1 MAEHIEVFNHPHNW
15 SSPVTE
21 NYEFK
26 TDIVTSQ
33 SGREQRRSL
42 RRNPRLAIETRINPV
57 GAALIKLR
65 RQLTFWGQYPFWQP
79 DWVRCA
85 QASSDVSAGITVIPI
100 SRPLRGAKVGMKVV
114 IDMPSGSAPT
124 FTLAEVTPSSL
135 RLSGPLLEVLPS
147 GATVHLAYQGY
158 IPSGQQSQLVTDR
171 VSTMVNRFEADPTE
185 ILPIDPGTAAQT
197 FSGIEVITLRP
208 NWQNTIDLS
217 HDYEVYDVDNGR
229 GVKRRYHPV
238 SYNRPTTKWMMRNMD
253 AARSENVLSFFIR
266 MKGRLRVCY
275 VPSLIDDL
283 PPMAALVKNSDKF
296 KVAGLEAMQYW
307 DNAVQRAIRI
317 EGVDG
322 TVWYRRV
329 ISMAQATADT
339 EVRVDTPWPAALQV
353 KQISWMSRCR
363 LASDLLVLSWLSD
376 TISECDL
383 SFTLLE
389 DPQ

>member
-15 SSPVTE
+15 SSPVAE

-57 GAALIKLR
+57 GASLIKLR

-79 DWVRCA
+79 DWVRRA
-85 QASSDVSAGITVIPI
+85 PAASIVSVGVDSIPI
-100 SRPLRGAKVGMKVV
+100 ASPLRGARVGMKVI

-124 FTLAEVTPSSL
+124 YTLAGVTGTTL
-135 RLSGPLLEVLPS
+135 RLSGPILEPMPA
-147 GATVHLAYQGY
+147 GTMVHLAYQGY

-171 VSTMVNRFEADPTE
+171 VSTMITRFEADPTE
-185 ILPIDPGTAAQT
+185 PLPIDSGVAGQT
-197 FSGIEVITLRP
+197 FAGIEVVTLRP
-208 NWQNTIDLS
+208 NWQNTVDLS

-229 GVKRRYHPV
+229 GVKQRYHPV

-253 AARSENVLSFFIR
+253 ATRSEAALQFFVR

-275 VPSLIDDL
+275 LPSLIDDL
-283 PPMAALVKNSDKF
+283 PAKTALTKSSDKF

-307 DNAVQRAIRI
+307 DGAVQRAIRI
-317 EGVDG
+317 EGMDG
-322 TVWYRRV
+322 TIWYRRV

-339 EVRVDTPWPAALQV
+339 EVRVDTPWPGNLEV

>member
-1 MAEHIEVFNHPHNW
+1 MAEHIEVFNHHHNW
-15 SSPVTE
+15 SSPVAE
-21 NYEFK
+21 SYEFK

-57 GAALIKLR
+57 GASLIKLR

-79 DWVRCA
+79 DWVRRSPA
-85 QASSDVSAGITVIPI
+85 AAAVSVGVDSIPI
-100 SRPLRGAKVGMKVV
+100 SSPLRGARVGMKVV
-114 IDMPSGSAPT
+114 IDMPSGSAPAY
-124 FTLAEVTPSSL
+124 TLAGVTGTTL
-135 RLSGPLLEVLPS
+135 RLSGPILEPMPA
-147 GATVHLAYQGY
+147 GTMVHLAYQGY

-171 VSTMVNRFEADPTE
+171 VATMITRFEADPTE
-185 ILPIDPGTAAQT
+185 PLPIDAGAAGQT
-197 FSGIEVITLRP
+197 FAGIEVVTLRP
-208 NWQNTIDLS
+208 NWQNTVDLS

-229 GVKRRYHPV
+229 GVVQRYHPV

-253 AARSENVLSFFIR
+253 AARSEAALQFFVR

-275 VPSLIDDL
+275 LPSLIDDL
-283 PPMAALVKNSDKF
+283 PAKTALTKNSDKF

-307 DNAVQRAIRI
+307 DGAVQRAIRI

-322 TVWYRRV
+322 TIWYRRV

-339 EVRVDTPWPAALQV
+339 EVRVDTPWPSNLEV

>member
-1 MAEHIEVFNHPHNW
+1 VAEHIEVFNHPHNW
-15 SSPVTE
+15 SSPVAE

-57 GAALIKLR
+57 GASLIKLR

-79 DWVRCA
+79 DWVRRA
-85 QASSDVSAGITVIPI
+85 PAASTVSVGVSSIPI
-100 SRPLRGAKVGMKVV
+100 SAPLRGARVGMKVI

-124 FTLAEVTPSSL
+124 YTLTEVTDAAL
-135 RLSGPLLEVLPS
+135 RLSGPILELMPA
-147 GATVHLAYQGY
+147 GTMVHLAYQGY

-171 VSTMVNRFEADPTE
+171 VATMISRFEADPTE
-185 ILPIDPGTAAQT
+185 PLPIDSGVAGQT
-197 FSGIEVITLRP
+197 FAGIEVVTLRP
-208 NWQNTIDLS
+208 NWQNTVDLS

-229 GVKRRYHPV
+229 GVKQRYHPV

-253 AARSENVLSFFIR
+253 APRSEAALQFFLR

-275 VPSLIDDL
+275 LPSLIDDL
-283 PPMAALVKNSDKF
+283 PPKTALTKNSDKF

-307 DNAVQRAIRI
+307 DGAVQRVIRI

-322 TVWYRRV
+322 TIWYRRV
-329 ISMAQATADT
+329 VSMAQATADT
-339 EVRVDTPWPAALQV
+339 EVRVDTPWPSALAV

-383 SFTLLE
+383 TFTLLE

>member
-57 GAALIKLR
+57 GASLIKLR

-79 DWVRCA
+79 DWVRRA
-85 QASSDVSAGITVIPI
+85 PAASTVSVGVSSIQI
-100 SRPLRGAKVGMKVV
+100 SSPLRGARVGMKVI
-114 IDMPSGSAPT
+114 IDMPSGSAT
-124 FTLAEVTPSSL
+124 TYTLTEVTATSL
-135 RLSGPLLEVLPS
+135 RLSGPVLELIPA
-147 GATVHLAYQGY
+147 GTMVHLAYQGY
-158 IPSGQQSQLVTDR
+158 IPSGQQGQLVTDR
-171 VSTMVNRFEADPTE
+171 VSTMITRFEADPTE
-185 ILPIDPGTAAQT
+185 ILPIDAAVAGQT
-197 FSGIEVITLRP
+197 FSGLEVVTLRP
-208 NWQNTIDLS
+208 NWQNTVDLS

-229 GVKRRYHPV
+229 GVKQRYHPV

-253 AARSENVLSFFIR
+253 AARSEAVLQFFTR

-275 VPSLIDDL
+275 LPSLIDDL
-283 PPMAALVKNSDKF
+283 PPMAPLAKNSDKF
-296 KVAGLEAMQYW
+296 KVEGLDAMQYW
-307 DNAVQRAIRI
+307 DGAVQRAIRV
-317 EGVDG
+317 EGADG
-322 TVWYRRV
+322 TIWYRRV
-329 ISMAQATADT
+329 VSMAQATADT
-339 EVRVDTPWPAALQV
+339 EVRVDTPWPSNLAV
-353 KQISWMSRCR
+353 KQISWMARCR

-389 DPQ
+389 DTQ

>member
-79 DWVRCA
+79 DWARSA
-85 QASSDVSAGITVIPI
+85 PASSTVSVGVSAIPI
-100 SRPLRGAKVGMKVV
+100 ARPLRGAKVGMKVV

-124 FTLAEVTPSSL
+124 FTLTNVSGTSL
-135 RLSGPLLEVLPS
+135 TLDGPLLELMPA
-147 GATVHLAYQGY
+147 GTMVHLAYQGY
-158 IPSGQQSQLVTDR
+158 IPSGQQSQLVTNR
-171 VSTMVNRFEADPTE
+171 VTTAIIRFEADPTE
-185 ILPIDPGTAAQT
+185 ILPVAPGAAEQT
-197 FSGIEVITLRP
+197 FSGIEVVMLRP

-229 GVKRRYHPV
+229 GIKRRYHPV

-296 KVAGLEAMQYW
+296 KVAGLEALQYW
-307 DNAVQRAIRI
+307 DKAVQRAIRI
-317 EGVDG
+317 EGEDG
-322 TVWYRRV
+322 TIWYRRV
-329 ISMAQATADT
+329 ISMTQATANT

>member
-1 MAEHIEVFNHPHNW
+1 MAEHIEVFNHHHNW

-26 TDIVTSQ
+26 TDILTSQ

-42 RRNPRLAIETRINPV
+42 RRNPRFAIETRIDTV
-57 GAALIKLR
+57 GAESIKLR
-65 RQLTFWGQYPFWQP
+65 RQLTLWGQYPFWQP
-79 DWVRCA
+79 DWVRGA
-85 QASSDVSAGITVIPI
+85 PASVTVSVGVSTIPL
-100 SRPLRGAKVGMKVV
+100 SYPLRGAKVGMKVV
-114 IDMPSGSAPT
+114 INMPSGSAPT
-124 FTLAEVTPSSL
+124 FTLTDVTPSSL
-135 RLSGPLLEVLPS
+135 RLSGPLLEALPA
-147 GATVHLAYQGY
+147 GTMVHLAYQGL

-171 VSTMVNRFEADPTE
+171 VSSMVNRFEADPTE
-185 ILPIDPGTAAQT
+185 LLPVDPGAASQT
-197 FSGIEVITLRP
+197 FTGIEVVTLRP
-208 NWQNTIDLS
+208 NWQNTVDLS
-217 HDYEVYDVDNGR
+217 HDYEVYDVDNGW
-229 GVKRRYHPV
+229 GIKRRYHPV

-253 AARSENVLSFFIR
+253 AQRSEDVLSFFIR

-283 PPMAALVKNSDKF
+283 PPTAALVKNSDKF

-307 DNAVQRAIRI
+307 DKAVQRAIRI

-329 ISMAQATADT
+329 VSMAQATADT

>member
-1 MAEHIEVFNHPHNW
+1 M
-15 SSPVTE
+15 
-21 NYEFK
+21 
-26 TDIVTSQ
+26 
-33 SGREQRRSL
+33 
-42 RRNPRLAIETRINPV
+42 
-57 GAALIKLR
+57 
-65 RQLTFWGQYPFWQP
+65 
-79 DWVRCA
+79 
-85 QASSDVSAGITVIPI
+85 
-100 SRPLRGAKVGMKVV
+100 
-114 IDMPSGSAPT
+114 
-124 FTLAEVTPSSL
+124 
-135 RLSGPLLEVLPS
+135 
-147 GATVHLAYQGY
+147 VHLAYQGL

-171 VSTMVNRFEADPTE
+171 VATMINRFEADPTE
-185 ILPIDPGTAAQT
+185 ILPVDPGTASQT
-197 FSGIEVITLRP
+197 FTGIEVVTLRP
-208 NWQNTIDLS
+208 NWQNTVDLS

-229 GVKRRYHPV
+229 GIKRRYHPV
-238 SYNRPTTKWMMRNMD
+238 GYNRPTTKWMMRNMD
-253 AARSENVLSFFIR
+253 AARSEDVLSFFIR

-307 DNAVQRAIRI
+307 DKAVQRAIRI

-339 EVRVDTPWPAALQV
+339 EVRVDTPWQAALQV

-389 DPQ
+389 DTQ